1 MNLSRLCKGVS
12 PYCKK
17 IKSQKAFVKEMFKA
31 AGNGYI
37 SDSYAKQL
45 YSGRKPFTDE
55 LKSGFGSTD
64 RTQELITFFEENITD
79 EEGVIV
85 DFGIPEKT
93 DCNKKALCVAL
104 TRQMQELINGT
115 DDVDDIL
122 AMTYEAEKTN
132 NSEEITGALPQP
144 LYMGDSINTFYNR
157 THVIQ
162 SYEKVVHQ
170 WEIINTGK
178 LVWTGRKLVYM
189 RGNKDRPEAN
199 PSVIELP
206 DIKPN
211 QSIKITTTIDGRGF
225 DGITYCKWE
234 MQDADGQNCFPKR
247 DTIFSV
253 TIDAKY
259 KRD

>member
-1 MNLSRLCKGVS
+1 MNLSRLCKGVR

-17 IKSQKAFVKEMFKA
+17 IKSQKAFVKEMLKA

-45 YSGRKPFTDE
+45 YSGGKPFTDE
-55 LKSGFGSTD
+55 LKSGFASTD

-79 EEGVIV
+79 EEGVII

-144 LYMGDSINTFYNR
+144 LYMGDSVNAFYNR
-157 THVIQ
+157 IHVIQ
-162 SYEKVVHQ
+162 SYEKVIHQ

-189 RGNKDRPEAN
+189 RGDKDRPEAN
-199 PSVIELP
+199 AFRLE
-206 DIKPN
+206 
-211 QSIKITTTIDGRGF
+211 
-225 DGITYCKWE
+225 
-234 MQDADGQNCFPKR
+234 
-247 DTIFSV
+247 
-253 TIDAKY
+253 
-259 KRD
+259 

>member
-1 MNLSRLCKGVS
+1 MNLSRLCKGVK

-17 IKSQKAFVKEMFKA
+17 IKSQTAFVKELFKA

-45 YSGRKPFTDE
+45 YSGGKPFTNE
-55 LKSGFGSTD
+55 LKAGFGSTD
-64 RTQELITFFEENITD
+64 RMQELIAFFEGNITD
-79 EEGVIV
+79 AAGVLV

-93 DCNKKALCVAL
+93 DCDKKALCVAL
-104 TRQMQELINGT
+104 TRQMQKLINGT

-122 AMTYEAEKTN
+122 AMAYEAEKTN
-132 NSEEITGALPQP
+132 ISEEITGVLPQP
-144 LYMGDSINTFYNR
+144 LYNGDSVNAFYNR

-162 SYEKVVHQ
+162 SYDKVLHQ
-170 WEIINTGK
+170 WEIMNTGK
-178 LVWTGRKLVYM
+178 LIWAGRKLVYM
-189 RGNKDRPEAN
+189 RCEKDRPEAN

-206 DIKPN
+206 DVGPN
-211 QSIKITTTIDGRGF
+211 QSIKIATTIDGRGF

-234 MQDADGQNCFPKR
+234 MQVADGQNCFPER
-247 DTIFSV
+247 ETIFSV

>member
-1 MNLSRLCKGVS
+1 MNLSRLCKGVK

-17 IKSQKAFVKEMFKA
+17 IKSQTAFVKELFKA

-45 YSGRKPFTDE
+45 YSGGKPFTNE
-55 LKSGFGSTD
+55 LKAGFGSTD
-64 RTQELITFFEENITD
+64 RTQKLIAFFEGNITD
-79 EEGVIV
+79 AAGALV

-93 DCNKKALCVAL
+93 DCDKKALCVAL
-104 TRQMQELINGT
+104 TRQMQKLINGT

-122 AMTYEAEKTN
+122 AMTYEAEKANT
-132 NSEEITGALPQP
+132 SEEITGVLPQP
-144 LYMGDSINTFYNR
+144 LYNGDSVNAFYNR

-162 SYEKVVHQ
+162 SYDKVLHQ
-170 WEIINTGK
+170 WEIMNTGR
-178 LVWTGRKLVYM
+178 LIWAGRKLVYM
-189 RGNKDRPEAN
+189 RGEKDRPEAN

-206 DIKPN
+206 DVRPN

>member
-1 MNLSRLCKGVS
+1 MC
-12 PYCKK
+12 C
-17 IKSQKAFVKEMFKA
+17 
-31 AGNGYI
+31 
-37 SDSYAKQL
+37 
-45 YSGRKPFTDE
+45 
-55 LKSGFGSTD
+55 
-64 RTQELITFFEENITD
+64 
-79 EEGVIV
+79 V
-85 DFGIPEKT
+85 D
-93 DCNKKALCVAL
+93 
-104 TRQMQELINGT
+104 RQMQELINGT

-144 LYMGDSINTFYNR
+144 LYMGDSVNAFYNR
-157 THVIQ
+157 IHVIQ
-162 SYEKVVHQ
+162 SYEKVIHQ

-189 RGNKDRPEAN
+189 RGDKDRPEAN